1 MRFPR
6 RFPFTQVVKFAN
18 QPQFN
23 IISVSPHTLLMEI
36 INRIPRMISIGRD
49 LRSQG
54 KRIGLVPT
62 KGSLHEGHLSLA
74 TRARELC
81 DTVVVSLVPGPSADG
96 SENPPTNL
104 ARDAELAFTRGV
116 DLIFA
121 PAVNDMFPK
130 GFTTS
135 VTVEGLSEKLE
146 GAARP
151 GYFRGVTTVVNK
163 LLNIVHPHFAL
174 FGRKNA
180 QQVVVVKR
188 MVRELAIDVEIVVCP
203 AVREEDG
210 LALASSNISL
220 STEGRKAA
228 IVLRR
233 ALERCR
239 SLSTAGERDSARL
252 IGSMRAMLE
261 GEPLARIDYIAITDT
276 DQLDEVD
283 VISSDSPALVSI
295 AAYIGDTRL
304 TDNIV
309 LNGEL

>member
-1 MRFPR
+1 
-6 RFPFTQVVKFAN
+6 
-18 QPQFN
+18 
-23 IISVSPHTLLMEI
+23 MEI

-62 KGSLHEGHLSLA
+62 NGSLNEGHLSLT

-81 DTVVVSLVPGPSADG
+81 DTVVISIVPVRLAFDG
-96 SENPPTNL
+96 SETPPVNL

-121 PAVNDMFPK
+121 PAPNDMFPER
-130 GFTTS
+130 FLTR

-146 GAARP
+146 GAGRP
-151 GYFRGVTTVVNK
+151 GYLGAVTTAVNK
-163 LLNIVHPHFAL
+163 MINIVHPHFVL
-174 FGRKNA
+174 LGRKHA
-180 QQVVVVKR
+180 QQVVAVKR
-188 MVRELAIDVEIVVCP
+188 MVRDLAIDVEIVVCP
-203 AVREEDG
+203 TVREEDG
-210 LALASSNISL
+210 LALSSNNAAL
-220 STEGRKAA
+220 GTEARKAA

-239 SLSTAGERDSARL
+239 SLSNAGERDSGRL
-252 IGSMRAMLE
+252 IGSMRAILE
-261 GEPLARIDYIAITDT
+261 AEPLARIDYITITDT
-276 DQLDEVD
+276 DQLNGVD

-309 LNGEL
+309 LNGAL

>member
-1 MRFPR
+1 MNRKSALA
-6 RFPFTQVVKFAN
+6 QLSDFAN

-23 IISVSPHTLLMEI
+23 IISLSPHTLLMEI

-62 KGSLHEGHLSLA
+62 KGSLHEAHLSLA

-81 DTVVVSLVPGPSADG
+81 DTVVVSIVPGPLADEG
-96 SENPPTNL
+96 SETSPTNL

-116 DLIFA
+116 DFIFA
-121 PAVNDMFPK
+121 PAANDMFPK
-130 GFTTS
+130 GFSTS
-135 VTVEGLSEKLE
+135 VGVEGLSEKLE

-151 GYFRGVTTVVNK
+151 GYYRGVTTVMSK

-174 FGRKNA
+174 LGRKNA

-203 AVREEDG
+203 TVREEDG
-210 LALASSNISL
+210 LALSSSNISL

-228 IVLRR
+228 LVVRR

-276 DQLDEVD
+276 DQLNEVD
-283 VISSDSPALVSI
+283 VISSNSPALVSI
-295 AAYIGDTRL
+295 AAYIGATRL

>member
-1 MRFPR
+1 
-6 RFPFTQVVKFAN
+6 
-18 QPQFN
+18 
-23 IISVSPHTLLMEI
+23 MEI

-62 KGSLHEGHLSLA
+62 NGSLHEGQLSLT

-81 DTVVVSLVPGPSADG
+81 DTVVISIVRAQPAFEG
-96 SENPPTNL
+96 SENTPANL

-121 PAVNDMFPK
+121 PAANDMFPET
-130 GFTTS
+130 FLTR
-135 VTVEGLSEKLE
+135 VAVEGLSEKLE
-146 GAARP
+146 GAGRP
-151 GYFRGVTTVVNK
+151 AHLSDVTTAVNK
-163 LLNIVHPHFAL
+163 LLNIVHPHFVL
-174 FGRKNA
+174 FGRKHA

-188 MVRELAIDVEIVVCP
+188 MIRELAIDVEIVVCP
-203 AVREEDG
+203 IVREEDG
-210 LALASSNISL
+210 LALSSNNAAL
-220 STEGRKAA
+220 ATEARKAA

-239 SLSTAGERDSARL
+239 SLSTAGERDAGRL

-261 GEPLARIDYIAITDT
+261 AEPLARIDYIAITDT
-276 DQLDEVD
+276 HQLNEID
-283 VISSDSPALVSI
+283 VISSDSPTLVSI